1 MPAAITFN
9 GNVIDLANL
18 TTPEFS
24 FNGFLSNFYYKNK
37 HVRYCGISDVR
48 ENNAINDYY
57 YWEGYVAYR
66 NNTITIDELVE
77 KHKFKDFDTIHSN
90 PNGSSP
96 VIIYVNKIYF
106 SAPNYSELFFTQA
119 YRWDYIEGEEIFF
132 YDNKF
137 NPVIKLPQR
146 AIDTADE
153 PFPKEIP
160 IALVQSFYDKNK
172 YLILEEEFD
181 EIRLSIARYLS
192 SICWMIQRITE
203 DIFPLFSADSEFN
216 NYITHQKNEWINE
229 TLMDTPDYQLLVS
242 YYEGLLDFYHSASL
256 YRVNFNSFKGIEK
269 LHFLTRL
276 LNTKAIS
283 IIPIDDRFKVLKLM
297 IDKHLSSVNKVE
309 VEEKTVIRIVQS
321 FAYNQE
327 SDRNEFLTRLVS
339 PNFNGDGDKGKTMYE
354 VLNDRMSTA
363 WEITRFSIG
372 LINWTFNATWK
383 PTDTRG
389 MFVKSVYGLW
399 LRSKYNPYDFDTS
412 APKATSLALK
422 KMVDGIMYY
431 QQNEINTDTPL
442 DFNTTKPNRE
452 FFYTDYPGYKILPAD
467 EYVSERYVDAYWE
480 AAPILLKYESKK
492 TGGFYMDNFSFE
504 FSKDHIVARIAHME
518 VANHVGGA
526 EIYALYGNYHILQ
539 PVHLSSNS
547 IDTAEP
553 ILLTEGETINF
564 NGTNINSLVPVFFLK
579 YIDELGDSK
588 DIQHFMGIAVDVV
601 STFIPVANLAKL
613 RHIRHLTRFGK
624 AMLVV
629 ETVQITAGVLNFFL
643 GFVDTCNI
651 EGTFC
656 QKLRKVLFFL
666 ELSALS
672 ADVFMMQKARKSAKE
687 TVEEALENGWPVEML
702 DEIPGTGGIT
712 PKMKIEELA
721 GNITKF
727 KDKFISSSKA
737 LLSERLLDDAE
748 NFINRYDNEELT
760 EIFTL
765 ATEKGLAVDDSAGIV
780 HQACRKR
787 NPDVTPTISTL
798 GTRMDNLIIVKRR
811 GYPLNFSSL
820 EAFNTYIEDKLI
832 PLLER
837 FGIPKENVRYGG
849 SAITSTTSFSPG
861 PQDLDW
867 WIIFVSKEDEVKF
880 VQGLSKRIEEFQ
892 IAGKIKAKKAK
903 SKIAYLEKTYSE
915 KGYITPSGICGL
927 DGEDVVFWGDIVEQI
942 DGKDISWLDNYFG
955 VNETD
960 ISFKT
965 QNNVPL
971 PSIRKKL

>member
-37 HVRYCGISDVR
+37 HVRYCDISDVR

-106 SAPNYSELFFTQA
+106 SSPNYSELFFTQA

-146 AIDTADE
+146 AIDNADE

-192 SICWMIQRITE
+192 SICWMIQRIAE
-203 DIFPLFSADSEFN
+203 DIFPLFSADSDFN
-216 NYITHQKNEWINE
+216 AYITHQKNEWINE
-229 TLMDTPDYQLLVS
+229 TIMDTPDYQLLVS
-242 YYEGLLDFYHSASL
+242 YYEGLLDFYHAASL
-256 YRVNFNSFKGIEK
+256 YRMNINSFEGIEK

-283 IIPIDDRFKVLKLM
+283 IIPINDRFKVLKLM
-297 IDKHLSSVNKVE
+297 IDKYLSSVNKVE
-309 VEEKTVIRIVQS
+309 VEEKIVIRIVQS

-339 PNFNGDGDKGKTMYE
+339 PNFNGDGDIGKTMYE

-399 LRSKYNPYDFDTS
+399 LRSKYNPYDFDTFE
-412 APKATSLALK
+412 PKATSLALK
-422 KMVDGIMYY
+422 KLVDGTMYY
-431 QQNEINTDTPL
+431 QQNEINTNEPL
-442 DFNTTKPNRE
+442 DFNTTKPNRV

-467 EYVSERYVDAYWE
+467 ENISERYVDTYWE

-504 FSKDHIVARIAHME
+504 FSKDHIIARIAHME
-518 VANHVGGA
+518 VANRVGGV
-526 EIYALYGNYHILQ
+526 ENYALYGNYHILQ

-553 ILLTEGETINF
+553 ILLTEGDTINF

-588 DIQHFMGIAVDVV
+588 DIQHFMGLAVDVV

-624 AMLVV
+624 TMLVV
-629 ETVQITAGVLNFFL
+629 ETVQISAGVLNFFL
-643 GFVDTCNI
+643 GFVDACNI

-666 ELSALS
+666 ELSSLS

-687 TVEEALENGWPVEML
+687 TVEEALENGWPIEML

-727 KDKFISSSKA
+727 IEKYKSKCKETLIDDFSKDLDFDPDRYMPEEIDELIDVGLEKGLSVDDTVGVIHQATRIQHQTVSLSIIKDRMSNLLEIRKRKFPYPYS
-737 LLSERLLDDAE
+737 LLDDF
-748 NFINRYDNEELT
+748 NDLLNQDIT
-760 EIFTL
+760 TIFNMFHL
-765 ATEKGLAVDDSAGIV
+765 PKKDV
-780 HQACRKR
+780 H
-787 NPDVTPTISTL
+787 
-798 GTRMDNLIIVKRR
+798 
-811 GYPLNFSSL
+811 
-820 EAFNTYIEDKLI
+820 
-832 PLLER
+832 
-837 FGIPKENVRYGG
+837 YGG
-849 SAITSTTSFSPG
+849 SCITSPTSSTPG
-861 PQDLDW
+861 LQDIDFFTYVNTQQDLANYKNELILLYKSWSNKVINGKKILPQQTDR
-867 WIIFVSKEDEVKF
+867 IISILEKDFIKTGRIDRSVIRGIDSEGKMWTLRDYLKTLYSETQPIDITIRVK
-880 VQGLSKRIEEFQ
+880 QQRIVKPT
-892 IAGKIKAKKAK
+892 IKIK
-903 SKIAYLEKTYSE
+903 I
-915 KGYITPSGICGL
+915 
-927 DGEDVVFWGDIVEQI
+927 
-942 DGKDISWLDNYFG
+942 N
-955 VNETD
+955 
-960 ISFKT
+960 
-965 QNNVPL
+965 
-971 PSIRKKL
+971 